1 MGACA
6 GLLAWKTKKCFL
18 FYRKSKADWSFAG
31 GVVAVPAVCN
41 ETVFTVWNDMNSTSI
56 VSNTWCQAWFVN
68 PTSFAAKIW
77 HIALYGAWLS
87 CCSRYGTPCYYAR
100 LAQSRWWLNS
110 GLNGPWNGV
119 KIPQLLV
126 PVPTVCPTM
135 LAILRAPLSL
145 ASNFLCMS
153 PLQGL
158 NADVPLNLELPDYLP
173 AACAAVKRCSAA
185 PGHFP
190 LFIT

>member
-1 MGACA
+1 MIC
-6 GLLAWKTKKCFL
+6 KSHFL
-18 FYRKSKADWSFAG
+18 CWQRLTYCIKWSL
-31 GVVAVPAVCN
+31 
-41 ETVFTVWNDMNSTSI
+41 TV
-56 VSNTWCQAWFVN
+56 
-68 PTSFAAKIW
+68 
-77 HIALYGAWLS
+77 S
-87 CCSRYGTPCYYAR
+87 CCSRYDTQCYYAR

-110 GLNGPWNGV
+110 GLNGLWNGV

-126 PVPTVCPTM
+126 PIPTVCSSV

-145 ASNFLCMS
+145 ASNFHCTL

-158 NADVPLNLELPDYLP
+158 SADVPLNLELPDYLP

-190 LFIT
+190 LFITYAVTEAVNVLPTVQRGLVVPRWA